1 MEKFEAAVASGEHT
15 SGAGDLIN
23 LAENLDCYD
32 FYIGVSD
39 DETLGRIYAED
50 MEMIDIP
57 ENLRDYFDYEAYGR
71 DMRINEDGSFVK
83 GGFFLPNGSQFI
95 EYYGDITRYFVK
107 HSIKVYDKALQ
118 RAFISKL
125 LRNPVYVQ
133 ADMDIY
139 EYFKAQ
145 GVKIESTP
153 EMFTGDNSCYLYQ
166 GREGEE
172 QILVIAPHQGR
183 ITSQLWLTVQRKLS
197 QNTSF
202 QNGRKCHNTWLAG
215 KIKCGRCGYALT
227 ALRAQNGVTYLRCK
241 QRADNGSCEGAG
253 TLTAQSMESFVYGE
267 MVEKMRK
274 YHTLKG
280 GKEQGYNPKLTAARV
295 ALAKTESE
303 IEKLLD
309 TLSGANPLLLQ
320 YANNRIEELDTERQ
334 KQLKL
339 VADLTANSVSDT
351 QIDCIT
357 NYLNDWESVSFDDKR
372 KVVDILISH
381 IDATSESVT
390 IHWKI

>member
-1 MEKFEAAVASGEHT
+1 M
-15 SGAGDLIN
+15 
-23 LAENLDCYD
+23 
-32 FYIGVSD
+32 
-39 DETLGRIYAED
+39 
-50 MEMIDIP
+50 
-57 ENLRDYFDYEAYGR
+57 
-71 DMRINEDGSFVK
+71 
-83 GGFFLPNGSQFI
+83 
-95 EYYGDITRYFVK
+95 
-107 HSIKVYDKALQ
+107 
-118 RAFISKL
+118 
-125 LRNPVYVQ
+125 
-133 ADMDIY
+133 
-139 EYFKAQ
+139 
-145 GVKIESTP
+145 
-153 EMFTGDNSCYLYQ
+153 
-166 GREGEE
+166 
-172 QILVIAPHQGR
+172 
-183 ITSQLWLTVQRKLS
+183 
-197 QNTSF
+197 
-202 QNGRKCHNTWLAG
+202 
-215 KIKCGRCGYALT
+215 
-227 ALRAQNGVTYLRCK
+227 
-241 QRADNGSCEGAG
+241 
-253 TLTAQSMESFVYGE
+253 YGE

-280 GKEQGYNPKLTAARV
+280 GKEPGYNPKLTAARV

-320 YANNRIEELDTERQ
+320 YANNRIEELDAERQ